1 TPELPTGSGNLVYRA
16 GEKFLAAA
24 GITDGVQI
32 HLEKRI
38 PLAAGLGGGS
48 ANAAVTLTGL
58 NELFGHPLKHAE
70 LHPIAASLGSDI
82 PFFLQNKPALATG
95 RGESVVS
102 LDRFPALA
110 GFHILL
116 IHPGF
121 GVSTAWAYKNL
132 VRFSAALN
140 GERSRAARLV
150 GALEKGTLEQAR
162 PDFYNSLE
170 APVLE
175 KFPLLTIFQEFLKEN
190 GASITMM
197 SGSGSTTFALV
208 PNEPIV
214 ELLKG
219 KFVERFGSF
228 CWVKSVPL

>member
-1 TPELPTGSGNLVYRA
+1 
-16 GEKFLAAA
+16 
-24 GITDGVQI
+24 
-32 HLEKRI
+32 
-38 PLAAGLGGGS
+38 
-48 ANAAVTLTGL
+48 L

-95 RGESVVS
+95 RGESVMS

-132 VRFSAALN
+132 ARFSAALN

-150 GALEKGTLEQAR
+150 GALEKETLEQAR

-175 KFPLLTIFQEFLKEN
+175 KFPLLTIIQKFLKEN

-208 PNEPIV
+208 PSEPIV
-214 ELLKG
+214 ELLKA